1 MSSAIPGSTLMTK
14 LDAIPVSRSITC
26 KNKIPRRLDN
36 ILDLEKTCKVKV
48 QLNGTKLIYICV
60 LKLLTIPIRC
70 VSILIMQGISY
81 SSVVRLDIETF

>member
-48 QLNGTKLIYICV
+48 QLNGTKLIYIYMCI
-60 LKLLTIPIRC
+60 KIINDTDSMCIDTDNAR
-70 VSILIMQGISY
+70 Y
-81 SSVVRLDIETF
+81 